1 MKHLLLLGSG
11 YAHLH
16 MLKSLAKEPM
26 AGVQIT
32 LVSPQPRQLY
42 FGSMSHFVAGHCT
55 LDDGSIALPP
65 LLQNTGVHWHQGNA
79 IAVDSSTR
87 SVTLDDAS
95 TLNYDVLSVNCGA
108 VQDRQK
114 IEQSMPGARKH
125 ALFVRPFE
133 SFAVLWPQVLE
144 LGQQRPLR
152 IAVIGAGLA
161 GIELALTVA
170 QRLPNAVLTLIS
182 GQTVPATQ
190 MSEKFQA
197 RIFKTLQRQR
207 ITVLQENAVRIEA
220 DQVTLSNGAR
230 LLCDVPIL
238 ATGAQAPAWLEQSG
252 LALDD
257 HGFMTVDALQRSISH
272 PQVFGAGDVSSRNDG
287 ALARNGF
294 YALQSSAALTRNVR
308 AVLAGIAP
316 TPYTPQAQKLHL
328 MNSGNKSAIASWGEW
343 SAQGRWVWWL
353 KNWHEQR
360 LIRACR
366 SD

>member
-1 MKHLLLLGSG
+1 MKHLLMLGSG

-32 LVSPQPRQLY
+32 LVTPHPRQLH

-55 LDDGSIALPP
+55 LDACSIDLAP
-65 LLQNTGVHWHQGNA
+65 LLQNTDVHWIQGSA
-79 IAVDSSTR
+79 IALDANTR
-87 SVTLDDAS
+87 SVTLDDAN

-108 VQDRQK
+108 AQDRQQ
-114 IEQSMPGARKH
+114 IEQSVPGARKH

-133 SFAVLWPQVLE
+133 SFALLWPQVLE

-182 GQTVPATQ
+182 GRAAPANQ
-190 MSEKFQA
+190 MPEKFQT
-197 RIFKTLQRQR
+197 RILQTLQRQR

-238 ATGAQAPAWLEQSG
+238 ATGVQAPPWLQQCG
-252 LALDD
+252 LALDE
-257 HGFMTVDALQRSISH
+257 HGFMSVDALQRSSSH

-287 ALARNGF
+287 TLARNGF
-294 YALQSSAALTRNVR
+294 YALQAATALTRNVR

-316 TPYTPQAQKLHL
+316 TPYTPPVQKLHL
-328 MNSGNKSAIASWGEW
+328 INSGNKSAIACWGEW

-360 LIRACR
+360 LIRASR